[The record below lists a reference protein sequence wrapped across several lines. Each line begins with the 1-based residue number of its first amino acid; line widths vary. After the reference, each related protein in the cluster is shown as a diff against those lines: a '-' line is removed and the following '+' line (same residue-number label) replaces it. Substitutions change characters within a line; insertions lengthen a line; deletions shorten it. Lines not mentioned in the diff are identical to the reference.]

1 MKKLAAAAILLA
13 GMGLLVGCQDEPE
26 DKMENASD
34 SMSDA
39 MDNMGDAAE
48 ETGDAIEQKAQE
60 AQ

>member
-1 MKKLAAAAILLA
+1 MKKLAFAAILMA
-13 GMGLLVGCQDEPE
+13 GLGLLAGCQDEPE
-26 DKMENASD
+26 DKMENAAA

-39 MDNMGDAAE
+39 VDSMGDAAE